1 MNIDIMSASYIQAER
16 IIRVETALGPDVLL
30 PETVEIVEKI
40 GSLFEI
46 SVAVRSKKTDLTPQE
61 LVGTLVDVSL
71 ETGQGTRR
79 TWNGLVVEM
88 VEGPAVTRG
97 LRAYHLIIRPQ
108 HWLLT
113 QRSNCRI
120 FIDKTSVDVAQ
131 MLMGE
136 HGLKAPVVKGI
147 VTDPEPQ
154 HYSVQFNETDL
165 AYLTRRLEEDGIFH
179 WFEHEGGAM
188 GAVSATHTLHLSS
201 DVSGYT
207 TGPETEIRF
216 AMGSTDRNHISKFEK
231 RFRFV
236 PGKRSGADWN
246 LLTPGGVPAGET
258 PSLIKLP
265 KNEAY
270 DLYEYPM
277 IGGYGTGSASQA
289 ISNARVEQQ
298 SKLRMQAAEADHERI
313 EGHSNVRTLAP
324 ARRFKPYDV
333 ANPSNTFEE
342 HVIFEIIHTARDRSY
357 ETNAGDPEYN
367 NAFTAIPS
375 RVPAT
380 PHRTTPR
387 PRIDGTQIALVAGPE
402 GEEIHPDEYGR
413 IKLWFPWDRTAK
425 KDGSDTCWVRV
436 SQNWAGAG
444 WGGQIIP
451 RIGMEVMVTYLDG
464 DPDRPVVTGVVPNPR
479 QKVPYALPENKT
491 KSVFRTN
498 SHKSKNWKQMNE
510 LTFEDKENNEE
521 IYIHAE
527 KDMNTSIENNQSTN
541 IRNNQTLDIGNNKYE
556 MIDSSYRLFIGGQ
569 GNYKNKIFEK
579 LLSSSTNRTFTHDFY
594 DSKSLSPGSFMI
606 SVNRDMMISVGE
618 NKSESTNK
626 NMMFSSGGDYS
637 VTAGA
642 NVDIQSESRF
652 HLEAKKT
659 GLLRSDET
667 LLISSGTKIILTTGK
682 GTIEIDQDGNIDIS
696 GNTIKMKAKKIDLN

>member
-120 FIDKTSVDVAQ
+120 FIDKTSVEVAQ

-136 HGLKAPVVKGI
+136 HGLKAPVIKGI

-188 GAVSATHTLHLSS
+188 GAVAATHTLHLSS

-207 TGPETEIRF
+207 TGPETDVRF

-464 DPDRPVVTGVVPNPR
+464 DPDRPVVTGVVPNPK

-491 KSVFRTN
+491 RSIIRSN
-498 SHKSKNWKQMNE
+498 SHKSTGFNE
-510 LTFEDKENNEE
+510 LTLEDKTSAENMFF
-521 IYIHAE
+521 HAQ
-527 KDMNTSIENNQSTN
+527 KDQTTRVLNVRTARVDSHDVYSVGGNRAIEVAKNQK
-541 IRNNQTLDIGNNKYE
+541 QE
-556 MIDSSYRLFIGGQ
+556 IGGSYNITVGGTGPMAPAALAGVAGSDGPDLAAFAAGGTARGRRRAGPCAICRHARLRRARLPVRRRADIARGRRLRPQSAQ
-569 GNYKNKIFEK
+569 GRRH
-579 LLSSSTNRTFTHDFY
+579 RT
-594 DSKSLSPGSFMI
+594 SPARAPAWARMQAACSPCPA
-606 SVNRDMMISVGE
+606 S
-618 NKSESTNK
+618 
-626 NMMFSSGGDYS
+626 
-637 VTAGA
+637 
-642 NVDIQSESRF
+642 
-652 HLEAKKT
+652 
-659 GLLRSDET
+659 
-667 LLISSGTKIILTTGK
+667 
-682 GTIEIDQDGNIDIS
+682 
-696 GNTIKMKAKKIDLN
+696 